1 MNLASSAAAKA
12 PAAAV
17 STPRRLA
24 EASLSP
30 VESRFLC
37 RDIPPVDAFLSP
49 AQMNL
54 VPDHPIKCMACMRL

>member
-30 VESRFLC
+30 VEFPFFVSRISP
-37 RDIPPVDAFLSP
+37 RWMRLSP